1 MNQPLNIKDLSFYL
15 KEGVDLFICSSSFE
29 ERCFTLAKEVAKD
42 FNPKKSLVFY
52 NENEYQKIIENAK
65 KLGDTLN
72 VNSDDI
78 IPLNSDKQIHNAIK
92 INEELDLKLKEN
104 IDTILLDTTT
114 FTHETLL
121 VLFRLLFFKKSCF
134 KNLFISYVGADDYSF
149 NELEL
154 SKKWLSKG
162 ISEIRTIMGYPGVMS
177 PARDN
182 HLVVLFG
189 FERDRTNSLIDHLQF
204 EKVSLG
210 FGAKTN
216 SISSKHYNLNYERH
230 CELMKKY
237 TNASKFELDLTD
249 PYKAKEDIENYLSN
263 FFEDNIVIAPMNNKL
278 STIGASLVA
287 IANQRVQL
295 IYAKAIEYNA
305 IGYSKPMDTAYLFKI
320 W

>member
-1 MNQPLNIKDLSFYL
+1 MEQPIKIKDLSINF
-15 KEGVDLFICSSSFE
+15 KESVDLFICSSSFE
-29 ERCFTLAKEVAKD
+29 ERCFTLANIVAKD
-42 FNPKKSLVFY
+42 FKPKESLVFY
-52 NENEYQKIIENAK
+52 NDNEYLEIINNSK
-65 KLGDTLN
+65 KLGKLLKA
-72 VNSDDI
+72 NSENI
-78 IPLNSDKQIHNAIK
+78 ISLNSDNQIQNAIK
-92 INEELDLKLKEN
+92 INEILDLKLKN
-104 IDTILLDTTT
+104 NVDSVLLDTTT

-121 VLFRLLFFKKSCF
+121 VLFRLLSFKKSSF
-134 KNLFISYVGADDYSF
+134 KNLFITYVGADDYSF

-177 PARDN
+177 PAREN

-305 IGYSKPMDTAYLFKI
+305 IGYSKPMDSTYLFKI